1 VGCGPWHTSQSKRAD
16 PLGAG
21 RLVRMCPL
29 FGSGLREMYRISST
43 RHIGCWHLEGPWRS
57 HFYEARNKQTRNNPF
72 RHLPDHPSRRCKSD
86 PALSEI
92 RRFQSVFGRVVIH
105 RQTQKG
111 IPGQWRHLAPPHHLQ
126 YFTRRSL
133 IRLLELEGFKVL
145 RVKGQGAALD
155 SRSGAQELP
164 ALISS
169 LDRIITH
176 WRFRPIATALNLLD
190 EIEVLAVKPATS
202 GPALSELRQA

>member
-1 VGCGPWHTSQSKRAD
+1 MA
-16 PLGAG
+16 
-21 RLVRMCPL
+21 
-29 FGSGLREMYRISST
+29 
-43 RHIGCWHLEGPWRS
+43 
-57 HFYEARNKQTRNNPF
+57 
-72 RHLPDHPSRRCKSD
+72 SD
-86 PALSEI
+86 E
-92 RRFQSVFGRVVIH
+92 
-105 RQTQKG
+105 
-111 IPGQWRHLAPPHHLQ
+111 WRHLAPPHHLQ